1 MKSLLF
7 LNWKNKRSLP
17 VKKRINPQKKEK
29 PISIHKLYERVVG
42 IGGISPSYFL
52 DRMTFGEVEMFLT
65 GFNLR
70 NREAWEQ
77 TRIIGYIIAQSNST
91 KKLEQ
96 TDILRFPWDEED
108 KEAATVTDDEIK
120 RLREKAKQVEQM
132 YKN

>member
-1 MKSLLF
+1 
-7 LNWKNKRSLP
+7 
-17 VKKRINPQKKEK
+17 
-29 PISIHKLYERVVG
+29 
-42 IGGISPSYFL
+42 
-52 DRMTFGEVEMFLT
+52 MTFGEVKTFLT

-108 KEAATVTDDEIK
+108 KEAATVHTGNTDG
-120 RLREKAKQVEQM
+120 REKSTDSCRDRTHKQRNKRSNSDDRITIIGKRFQSHTHNDEN
-132 YKN
+132 KRKT

>member
-1 MKSLLF
+1 
-7 LNWKNKRSLP
+7 
-17 VKKRINPQKKEK
+17 
-29 PISIHKLYERVVG
+29 
-42 IGGISPSYFL
+42 
-52 DRMTFGEVEMFLT
+52 MTFGEVKTFLT

-108 KEAATVTDDEIK
+108 KEAATVTDDEMK
-120 RLREKAKQVEQM
+120 RLREKAKQVERM
-132 YKN
+132 NLWH